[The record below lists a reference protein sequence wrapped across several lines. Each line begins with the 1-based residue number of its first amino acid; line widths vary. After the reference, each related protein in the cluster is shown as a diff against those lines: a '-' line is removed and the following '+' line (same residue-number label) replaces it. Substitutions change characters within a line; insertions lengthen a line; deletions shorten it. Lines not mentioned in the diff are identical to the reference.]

1 MRVLCFRSGAGL
13 TASLSLWSQILTGFV
28 IPQVPKMPHKDR
40 SGRVDEDVDRE
51 LRDALGAC
59 LSKLVCPSISCLV
72 LLWHSPACIG
82 RQLSRP
88 SSSCLAKPQDLAS
101 KEDDASGGTGLAEID
116 YEEQAAGYQAAHSRV
131 GGIGESTRRPIGE
144 RLTRKHSAANRQ
156 ALWDVAFWR
165 RAPGVSIDGFTS

>member
-1 MRVLCFRSGAGL
+1 MPLYFLLGL
-13 TASLSLWSQILTGFV
+13 ALALTCVHRLAAFTASL
-28 IPQVPKMPHKDR
+28 
-40 SGRVDEDVDRE
+40 
-51 LRDALGAC
+51 
-59 LSKLVCPSISCLV
+59 
-72 LLWHSPACIG
+72 
-82 RQLSRP
+82 
-88 SSSCLAKPQDLAS
+88 SCLAKPQDLAS
-101 KEDDASGGTGLAEID
+101 KEGDASGGTGLAEID